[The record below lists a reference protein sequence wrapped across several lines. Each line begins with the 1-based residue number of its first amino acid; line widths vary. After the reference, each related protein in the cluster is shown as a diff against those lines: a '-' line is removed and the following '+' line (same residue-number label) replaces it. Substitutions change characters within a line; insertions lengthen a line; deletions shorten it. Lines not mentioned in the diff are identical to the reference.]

1 MPRERTELRLEPG
14 LGLRV
19 LPLPLLFARLALLAS
34 PAADLARALEE
45 RSVANPLLTVEPPR
59 VTLPQGTGA
68 APGEEDDEDPWA
80 DIPALPSLDEAIG
93 PQLALVP
100 ETALLGAGACEKL
113 LSCLDTRGYLAAPA
127 RELALALGVGED
139 TLEQVL
145 EKVRA
150 VVDPP
155 GLFARDLLHCL
166 LVQLSRQGLDDS
178 DAAILLVRGREDLER
193 QDMITLRKK
202 LVWERERIERAMA
215 VLRRLDPHPGGG
227 FSHPEAILPEVAF
240 RFDDRGRLS
249 VKLLAD
255 NLPRLLLDADL
266 LASAG
271 EGARN
276 AFREARGVLS
286 ALAARY
292 RTKLRLA
299 LLLGSRQ
306 RAFLQGTEAAPRPLT
321 LSDAGRELGLAPS
334 TVQRAAVSTWA
345 ATPRGTILLS
355 SLTGRSL
362 SARPDLSARALREAI
377 RAGWKAGRCDAALA
391 RDLGIPAR
399 TVTWHRQ
406 KLGLPRT
413 GRA

>member
-1 MPRERTELRLEPG
+1 MARERTELRLEPG

-34 PAADLARALEE
+34 PAADLPQALEE
-45 RSVANPLLTVEPPR
+45 RTAANPLLSVEPPR
-59 VTLPQGTGA
+59 ATQPQEAGA
-68 APGEEDDEDPWA
+68 AHGEEDEEDLWA
-80 DIPALPSLDEAIG
+80 DIPALPSLEEAIG

-127 RELALALGVGED
+127 GELSGTLGIEEE

-166 LVQLSRQGLDDS
+166 LLQLSRQDQGDS
-178 DAAILLVRGREDLER
+178 DAAVLLVRGREDLER
-193 QDMITLRKK
+193 QDMASLRKR
-202 LVWERERIERAMA
+202 LGWERERIERAMA
-215 VLRRLDPHPGGG
+215 VLRRLDPHPGRG
-227 FSHPEAILPEVAF
+227 FAHPGTILPEVAL
-240 RFDDRGRLS
+240 RYDDRGRLS
-249 VKLLAD
+249 VKLLVD
-255 NLPRLLLDADL
+255 HLPRLLLDTDL

-271 EGARN
+271 EGGRK
-276 AFREARGVLS
+276 AFREARGTLS

-306 RAFLQGTEAAPRPLT
+306 QEYLRGLSAAPRPLT
-321 LSDAGRELGLAPS
+321 LSEAGRELGLAPS
-334 TVQRAAVSTWA
+334 TVHRAAASTWA
-345 ATPRGTILLS
+345 STPRGTILLS

-362 SARPDLSARALREAI
+362 SARPDLSARALRETI
-377 RAGWKAGRCDAALA
+377 RTGWKAGRSDAALA

-399 TVTWHRQ
+399 TVTWHRR

-413 GRA
+413 GRP

>member
-1 MPRERTELRLEPG
+1 MAGERTELRLEPG

-34 PAADLARALEE
+34 PAADLPQALEE
-45 RSVANPLLTVEPPR
+45 RSAANPLLSVEPPH
-59 VTLPQGTGA
+59 VVQPQGTVNGR
-68 APGEEDDEDPWA
+68 EDDEDHWA
-80 DIPALPSLDEAIG
+80 DIPALPSLEEAIG
-93 PQLALVP
+93 PQLALVE
-100 ETALLGAGACEKL
+100 ETALLGEGADGKL
-113 LSCLDTRGYLAAPA
+113 LSCLDTRGYLTAPA
-127 RELALALGVGED
+127 GELAAEIGVEAE

-145 EKVRA
+145 EEVRA
-150 VVDPP
+150 VIDPP

-166 LVQLSRQGLDDS
+166 LLQLSRQGLGDS
-178 DAAILLVRGREDLER
+178 DAAILLARGREDLER
-193 QDMITLRKK
+193 QDMASLRKR
-202 LVWERERIERAMA
+202 LGWDRERLERALA
-215 VLRRLDPHPGGG
+215 VLRRLDPHPGRG
-227 FSHPEAILPEVAF
+227 FAHPGTILPEVAL
-240 RFDDRGRLS
+240 RYDDRGSLS
-249 VKLLAD
+249 VKLLVD
-255 NLPRLLLDADL
+255 HLPRLLLDAGL

-271 EGARN
+271 EGAQK
-276 AFREARGVLS
+276 AFREARGTLS

-321 LSDAGRELGLAPS
+321 LSEAGRELGLAPS
-334 TVQRAAVSTWA
+334 TVQRAAASTWA
-345 ATPRGTILLS
+345 STPRGTILLS

-377 RAGWKAGRCDAALA
+377 RAGWKAGLCDAALG
-391 RDLGIPAR
+391 RDLGVPAR